1 MGGHCLIRP
10 TLRGRF
16 MIGEKR
22 ILTMKERAQ
31 YYFGMMF
38 HGLNIDRCDY
48 EKFSSWYEEN
58 YDNQCTQE
66 IYECACY
73 IWDTCS
79 RR

>member
-1 MGGHCLIRP
+1 
-10 TLRGRF
+10 
-16 MIGEKR
+16 
-22 ILTMKERAQ
+22 MKERAQ

-38 HGLNIDRCDY
+38 HGLEIDRCDY

-58 YDNQCTQE
+58 YDNKCTQE